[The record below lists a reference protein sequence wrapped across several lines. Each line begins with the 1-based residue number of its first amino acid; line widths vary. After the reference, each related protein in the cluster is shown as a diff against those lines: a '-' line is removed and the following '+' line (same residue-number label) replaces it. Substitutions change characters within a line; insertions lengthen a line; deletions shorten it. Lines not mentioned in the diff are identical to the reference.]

1 MSVPMPSPR
10 ATLSN
15 RDLGIQYEDSHALAL
30 RLHARDECIMMELHV
45 LNVRFIKLQVAAQLA
60 DYGRKAYEQFRVREA
75 I

>member
-30 RLHARDECIMMELHV
+30 RLYAREKHITVELHV
-45 LNVRFIKLQVAAQLA
+45 LNVRFIKLQIAAQPA
-60 DYGRKAYEQFRVREA
+60 NYGRKADE
-75 I
+75 